1 MTIIMSHNIIHLI
14 GSFKNRLLRYYTFI
28 NESLTSSLKTDLSRN
43 ESSDC
48 LFELD
53 TELFS
58 QLNLP
63 KKKGFKQGSYLFLL
77 LAWRPIINSV

>member
-63 KKKGFKQGSYLFLL
+63 KKKDLNKEAICFYY
-77 LAWRPIINSV
+77 